1 MCLGKLG
8 FLFSKSWSHDISV
21 KFLSSLIRLEY
32 VNSMGCW
39 GPFHCYLHIPGT
51 WTTIYWWMPPFT
63 DHLLILLEC
72 KSVLKM
78 AKINLSFE
86 CIDEE
91 LELNCKSAG
100 KVIQNRVPTQYAC
113 ETLCC
118 WADGS
123 LHFAQAGTSSG
134 HVASFI
140 ALNYHR
146 KTARLSYTSL

>member
-1 MCLGKLG
+1 MILNPIRIHKL
-8 FLFSKSWSHDISV
+8 
-21 KFLSSLIRLEY
+21 RRT
-32 VNSMGCW
+32 CW
-39 GPFHCYLHIPGT
+39 GPFHYYLHIPSM
-51 WTTIYWWMPPFT
+51 WATIYWWMSPFT

-72 KSVLKM
+72 NWLLKM
-78 AKINLSFE
+78 TKINLSFV

-100 KVIQNRVPTQYAC
+100 GEVIQNRVPTQYAC

-118 WADGS
+118 WADGL
-123 LHFAQAGTSSG
+123 LHFAQAGTFSG

-146 KTARLSYTSL
+146 QTTGLFYTQIDTCKN